1 MVPRAKGFIPR
12 FLSGLLLLAAACS
25 PAAPA
30 TAPQY
35 PTRPVTMLVGFS
47 AGGPADLTARA
58 LAEAVK
64 PWFPQPFEVVNR
76 PGGAAAVATAELIR
90 ARPDGYT
97 LCMCYGP
104 ALTLV
109 PHISEVPYKGPD
121 DIQPVI
127 LATVA
132 PFFLVVRSD
141 APWQDIPQLVDYAK
155 RNPGQVRIG
164 HSGIGSL
171 GHIGLEM
178 LNLRAGINIVGVPF
192 PGAADAVRA
201 LLSGDVHGI
210 NVNPAAVAGQLAAG
224 QVRLLGAYTDRR
236 VAGFERV
243 ATFKESGYDVVT
255 PSSIYF
261 VAAPKDTPRELVQ
274 KLYETFKRGIESEAF
289 QKFAKDNGFVTQPMG
304 PDELARMLRADY
316 DFFRDFVK
324 QANLRQ

>member
-1 MVPRAKGFIPR
+1 
-12 FLSGLLLLAAACS
+12 
-25 PAAPA
+25 
-30 TAPQY
+30 
-35 PTRPVTMLVGFS
+35 MLVGFS

-64 PWFPQPFEVVNR
+64 PYFPQPFEIVNR
-76 PGGAAAVATAELIR
+76 PGGAAAVATAELVR
-90 ARPDGYT
+90 ARADGYT

-109 PHISEVPYKGPD
+109 PHINEVPYKGPD
-121 DIQPVI
+121 DVQPVI

-141 APWQDIPQLVDYAK
+141 APWRDIPQLVDYAR

-178 LNLRAGINIVGVPF
+178 LNLKAGTNMVGVPF

-236 VAGFERV
+236 VAGFEQV
-243 ATFKESGYDVVT
+243 ATFKEAGYDVVT

-261 VAAPKDTPRELVQ
+261 VAAPRGTPRELVQ
-274 KLYETFKRGIESEAF
+274 KLYETFRKGIESEGF
-289 QKFAKDNGFVTQPMG
+289 QKFARDNGFVTQPIG
-304 PDELARMLRADY
+304 PDDLARMLRADY
-316 DFFRDFVK
+316 EFFRDFVK

>member
-1 MVPRAKGFIPR
+1 MVRLI
-12 FLSGLLLLAAACS
+12 LAALLFLALACQ

-30 TAPQY
+30 TAPDY
-35 PTRPVTMLVGFS
+35 PTRQVTMLVGFS

-64 PWFPQPFEVVNR
+64 PWFPQPFEIVNR

-121 DIQPVI
+121 DVQPVI

-132 PFFLVVRSD
+132 PLFLVVRSD
-141 APWQDIPQLVDYAK
+141 APWQDILQLVYYAK
-155 RNPGQVRIG
+155 GNPGQVRIG
-164 HSGIGSL
+164 HSGIASL

-178 LNLRAGINIVGVPF
+178 LNLNAGTNIIGVPF

-210 NVNPAAVAGQLAAG
+210 NVNPAAVSGQLAAG

-236 VAGFERV
+236 VAGFEEV
-243 ATFKESGYDVVT
+243 TTFKEKGYDVVV
-255 PSSIYF
+255 PSSVYF
-261 VAAPKDTPRELVQ
+261 VAAPKGTPRELVQ
-274 KLYETFKRGIESEAF
+274 KLYDTFKRGIESEGF
-289 QKFAKDNGFVTQPMG
+289 QRFAKDNGFVTRPMD
-304 PDELARMLRADY
+304 PDELARTLRADY

-324 QANLRQ
+324 QANLRR